1 MGKIENRDLAAFS
14 ILHFLVDFGC
24 IFLLTA
30 FLLPLMADRFTWVCC
45 LVTYNLFAFA
55 LQLPAGAFGD
65 LYGRPKKLAAAGC
78 LLIALA
84 YGVIGMLLLAE
95 PALQNAGGDLVSV
108 SGTAAGGAGAA
119 SSPVPLFAAAVI
131 AGAGNAFFHVG
142 GGIDTLKNSGGLA
155 GRPGLFVSTGAFG
168 VWLGPV
174 LASRNMGIA
183 IGMTAGILP
192 MLAGGI
198 LMILLER
205 ADRRLP
211 ETIPEPDTEAAAEF
225 PQIKNTKSRHGIA
238 VLAVSC
244 LFLTVVIRSYAG
256 GLTGFSWKAV
266 PLLAFLFIAGVA
278 GGKMAGGFL
287 GDRIGW
293 MRSAAGSLLLSL
305 LLFAAAANHP
315 ACGILGIF
323 FFNMTMPVTLTAI
336 AEIAGPDHEGA
347 AFGLTTFALFL
358 GTLPSSVNILT
369 KTDLSPAWMLGP
381 SIVMSV
387 LLICAG
393 LSHPKLKRCRD
404 SGRG

>member
-1 MGKIENRDLAAFS
+1 MGQIADRELAAFS
-14 ILHFLVDFGC
+14 GIHFLVDFCC

-30 FLLPLMADRFTWVCC
+30 FLLPLMADRFAWVCC
-45 LVTYNLFAFA
+45 LITYNLFAFA
-55 LQLPAGAFGD
+55 FQLPAGAFGD
-65 LYGRPKKLAAAGC
+65 LYGRPKKLAAGGC

-108 SGTAAGGAGAA
+108 SGTAAGGAGPAA
-119 SSPVPLFAAAVI
+119 SPALLIAAAVI
-131 AGAGNAFFHVG
+131 AGTGNAFFHVG
-142 GGIDTLKNSGGLA
+142 GGIHTLKKSGGLA

-174 LASRNMGIA
+174 LAARNMGIA
-183 IGMTAGILP
+183 IGMAAGILP

-198 LMILLER
+198 LLFALDR

-211 ETIPEPDTEAAAEF
+211 ETPPESDAESVPEPPERQNEKRR
-225 PQIKNTKSRHGIA
+225 PGLA

-266 PLLAFLFIAGVA
+266 PLLAFLFTAGVA

-336 AEIAGPDHEGA
+336 AEMAGPDHKGA

-358 GTLPSSVNILT
+358 GTLPSSVDILT
-369 KTDLSPAWMLGP
+369 RTDLSPAWMLGP

-393 LSHPKLKRCRD
+393 LSHPKLKRHGVIDRE
-404 SGRG
+404 